1 MLFRSKILDVVNSP
15 TGTDDDLTIGEELF
29 RRSTTDRYQV
39 IILDAPLYRQD
50 ANGDDVLDEDGNPV
64 PATLEYTD
72 SEGNTKYKL
81 FVYNEEAEDDIF
93 SQYTIRN
100 LEMNENVLAN
110 YSLLP
115 VKVNPLA
122 GGTGAYA
129 QDMFTDLIANWQKET
144 IALDPNTLTVYSFDR
159 YYEEMIEGLG
169 TQGMVWNSMLEHQA
183 GLTDEVEAKRQQIS
197 GVSTD
202 EELVNLLQYQHA
214 FNAASR
220 YINAIDEM
228 LQNLIERLA

>member
-1 MLFRSKILDVVNSP
+1 
-15 TGTDDDLTIGEELF
+15 
-29 RRSTTDRYQV
+29 
-39 IILDAPLYRQD
+39 
-50 ANGDDVLDEDGNPV
+50 
-64 PATLEYTD
+64 
-72 SEGNTKYKL
+72 
-81 FVYNEEAEDDIF
+81 
-93 SQYTIRN
+93 
-100 LEMNENVLAN
+100 
-110 YSLLP
+110 
-115 VKVNPLA
+115 
-122 GGTGAYA
+122 
-129 QDMFTDLIANWQKET
+129 
-144 IALDPNTLTVYSFDR
+144 
-159 YYEEMIEGLG
+159 MIEGLG